1 MSTSYIFPA
10 HDIVG
15 LPVAGTDALFPV
27 RRVYCVGR
35 NYAGHAREM
44 GSDPTREPPF
54 FFCKPGDNG
63 AVVPVPPQGVTDLP
77 YPPLTNNYHFEC
89 ELVVAIGKGG
99 RDIAVADALQHV
111 FGYAVGLDMTRRD
124 LQGQMKD
131 NGLPWE
137 IGKAFDYSAPIG
149 VIHRAAD
156 VAGVEQAA
164 ISLEVDG
171 VTKQSSHITHLIW
184 SISET
189 IANLSTLFTLQ
200 PGDLIFSG
208 TPEGVGAVKPGQTL
222 VGKIDGLSTLAVKI
236 V

>member
-1 MSTSYIFPA
+1 
-10 HDIVG
+10 
-15 LPVAGTDALFPV
+15 
-27 RRVYCVGR
+27 
-35 NYAGHAREM
+35 
-44 GSDPTREPPF
+44 
-54 FFCKPGDNG
+54 
-63 AVVPVPPQGVTDLP
+63 
-77 YPPLTNNYHFEC
+77 
-89 ELVVAIGKGG
+89 VVAIGKGG

-131 NGLPWE
+131 NGRPWE

-156 VAGVEQAA
+156 LAGVEQAA

-222 VGKIDGLSTLAVKI
+222 VGKIEGLSTLAVKI